1 MAGGVRGTGAC
12 VARGVRGRRPC
23 MAWGEGGGV
32 RGRRD
37 GQCSGRYASYW
48 NAFLLLFFL
57 NINALIFKEIPDK
70 GILTQQGHQP
80 CPQPLPTMDTWYCNV
95 QCEAANITSTFQ

>member
-1 MAGGVRGTGAC
+1 MAGGVCGTGAC

-23 MAWGEGGGV
+23 MAGGRGGACVAGETANAE
-32 RGRRD
+32 D
-37 GQCSGRYASYW
+37 GTHPTGMHSCYY
-48 NAFLLLFFL
+48 FFL